1 MHGVG
6 QEYLGR
12 RTLQAPV
19 AAALADGV
27 ETAANAGD
35 VPADTVPA
43 VDDVYVAFYGDAFRT
58 PGAKAGPSGSL
69 SVDDV
74 TDPYVQELLLAWADA
89 AARGQAPRT
98 GTKAPTPQVVQR
110 AMNTLLRSPFLPGP
124 VAERF
129 LLGVLRQVRRYFGE
143 DAVRARAIEAVT
155 VRVGPDT
162 AVLVGHSLGSVVAYE
177 ALCAHPEWPVR
188 TLVTLGSP
196 LGMPTL
202 VHDRLRP
209 APLAGRGHCGF
220 GLAMLE
226 FIATAARD
234 EKLIGLLRARVEV
247 LLNAYGRVAASGR
260 PEGEHLPVDDV
271 AQLMTAFD
279 QGVSVLQLSGIASVN
294 GALMRTGLRRL
305 LDPASAAVEP
315 SPARGGH
322 SSHRA
327 DVEWVRRLTR
337 DTPDA

>member
-1 MHGVG
+1 MARVVVVHGVG

-43 VDDVYVAFYGDAFRT
+43 VEDVDVAFYGDAFRT

-74 TDPYVQELLLAWADA
+74 TDPYEQELLLAWADA

-162 AVLVGHSLGSVVAYE
+162 TVLVGHSLGSVVAYE

-209 APLAGRGHCGF
+209 APLAGRGHWPAALTHWTN
-220 GLAMLE
+220 LADRHDVVASVKELADL
-226 FIATAARD
+226 FRPAGSAPGGVLRD
-234 EKLIGLLRARVEV
+234 VPVDNGWKVHDLLRHLTARET
-247 LLNAYGRVAASGR
+247 GAAI
-260 PEGEHLPVDDV
+260 GE
-271 AQLMTAFD
+271 
-279 QGVSVLQLSGIASVN
+279 
-294 GALMRTGLRRL
+294 GLR
-305 LDPASAAVEP
+305 A
-315 SPARGGH
+315 G
-322 SSHRA
+322 
-327 DVEWVRRLTR
+327 
-337 DTPDA
+337 

>member
-1 MHGVG
+1 MARVVVVHGVG

-43 VDDVYVAFYGDAFRT
+43 VEDVDVAFYGSVFRT
-58 PGAKAGPSGSL
+58 PGAKAGPSGPL

-74 TDPYVQELLLAWADA
+74 TDPYEQELLLAWADA
-89 AARGQAPRT
+89 AAREQTPRT
-98 GTKAPTPQVVQR
+98 GTKAPTPQVLQR

-155 VRVGPDT
+155 DRVEPDT
-162 AVLVGHSLGSVVAYE
+162 TVLVGHSLGSVVAYE

-209 APLAGRGHCGF
+209 APLAGRGHWPAGLTHWTNLADRHDVVASVKELAELF
-220 GLAMLE
+220 GPAG
-226 FIATAARD
+226 AAPGGELRD
-234 EKLIGLLRARVEV
+234 VPVDNGWKVHDLLRHLTARET
-247 LLNAYGRVAASGR
+247 GAAI
-260 PEGEHLPVDDV
+260 GE
-271 AQLMTAFD
+271 
-279 QGVSVLQLSGIASVN
+279 
-294 GALMRTGLRRL
+294 GLR
-305 LDPASAAVEP
+305 A
-315 SPARGGH
+315 G
-322 SSHRA
+322 
-327 DVEWVRRLTR
+327 
-337 DTPDA
+337 

>member
-1 MHGVG
+1 MARVVVVHGVG

-43 VDDVYVAFYGDAFRT
+43 VEDVDVAFYGDAFRT

-74 TDPYVQELLLAWADA
+74 TDPYEQELLLAWADA

-162 AVLVGHSLGSVVAYE
+162 TVLVGHSLGSVVAYE

-209 APLAGRGHCGF
+209 APLAGRGHWPA
-220 GLAMLE
+220 GLTHWTNLADRHDVVASVKELADL
-226 FIATAARD
+226 FRPAGSAPGGVLRD
-234 EKLIGLLRARVEV
+234 VPVDNGWKVHDLLRHLTARET
-247 LLNAYGRVAASGR
+247 GAAI
-260 PEGEHLPVDDV
+260 GE
-271 AQLMTAFD
+271 
-279 QGVSVLQLSGIASVN
+279 
-294 GALMRTGLRRL
+294 GLR
-305 LDPASAAVEP
+305 A
-315 SPARGGH
+315 G
-322 SSHRA
+322 
-327 DVEWVRRLTR
+327 
-337 DTPDA
+337 

>member
-19 AAALADGV
+19 AASLADGV

-43 VDDVYVAFYGDAFRT
+43 VEDVDVAFYGDAFRT

-74 TDPYVQELLLAWADA
+74 TDPYEQELLLAWADA

-209 APLAGRGHCGF
+209 APPSPA
-220 GLAMLE
+220 A
-226 FIATAARD
+226 ATAAS
-234 EKLIGLLRARVEV
+234 VWPCW
-247 LLNAYGRVAASGR
+247 SSSR
-260 PEGEHLPVDDV
+260 PRPG
-271 AQLMTAFD
+271 TRSS
-279 QGVSVLQLSGIASVN
+279 SVCCG
-294 GALMRTGLRRL
+294 
-305 LDPASAAVEP
+305 PASRSCSTPTGGSPLRDARKASTCP
-315 SPARGGH
+315 STTSP
-322 SSHRA
+322 SS
-327 DVEWVRRLTR
+327 
-337 DTPDA
+337 

>member
-1 MHGVG
+1 MAQVVVVHGVG

-35 VPADTVPA
+35 VPADRVPA
-43 VDDVYVAFYGDAFRT
+43 VGDVDVAFYGDAFRT
-58 PGAKAGPSGSL
+58 PGAKAGPSGPL

-74 TDPYVQELLLAWADA
+74 TDPYEQELLLAWADA
-89 AARGQAPRT
+89 AARGQVPRT

-155 VRVGPDT
+155 ARVGSDT
-162 AVLVGHSLGSVVAYE
+162 TVLVGHSLGSVVAYE

-202 VHDRLRP
+202 VYDKLRP
-209 APLAGRGHCGF
+209 APRGGRGHWPA
-220 GLAMLE
+220 GLTHWTNLADRHDVVASVKELADL
-226 FIATAARD
+226 FRPAGAAPGGVLRD
-234 EKLIGLLRARVEV
+234 VPVDNGWKVHDLLRHLTARET
-247 LLNAYGRVAASGR
+247 GAAI
-260 PEGEHLPVDDV
+260 GE
-271 AQLMTAFD
+271 
-279 QGVSVLQLSGIASVN
+279 
-294 GALMRTGLRRL
+294 GLR
-305 LDPASAAVEP
+305 A
-315 SPARGGH
+315 G
-322 SSHRA
+322 
-327 DVEWVRRLTR
+327 
-337 DTPDA
+337 